1 MLTFFSLHPYL
12 IKLVLMSTLI
22 SYLLKRKTEKEK
34 KRKEIW
40 DAFGSPPLKQKYTN
54 SKPKEK

>member
-12 IKLVLMSTLI
+12 IKLVLMSRLI
-22 SYLLKRKTEKEK
+22 PYLLKRKTEKEK
-34 KRKEIW
+34 KRKEIR
-40 DAFGSPPLKQKYTN
+40 DAFSSPLRQKYAN

>member
-22 SYLLKRKTEKEK
+22 PYLLKRKTEKEK
-34 KRKEIW
+34 K
-40 DAFGSPPLKQKYTN
+40 FGMPLAAAL
-54 SKPKEK
+54 